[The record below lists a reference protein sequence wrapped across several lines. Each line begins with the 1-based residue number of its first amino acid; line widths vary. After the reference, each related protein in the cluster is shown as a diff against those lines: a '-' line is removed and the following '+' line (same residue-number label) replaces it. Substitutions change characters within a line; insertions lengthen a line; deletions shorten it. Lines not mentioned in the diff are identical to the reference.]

1 MVGWLGGW
9 LSCGVMSRPRK
20 KLKDLVIGIWEL
32 RFVLAPIRLYGII
45 KAVMK
50 IQPTLFFLTLSLVLT
65 ACQSAAPTPTPAA
78 AFPFT
83 PRVLAT
89 TAPGATTPTLK
100 GKFAFS
106 PGDGSLLVQDANAK
120 ETRMIFDPKDGTYA
134 DFPAFSP
141 DGKQIAFSTSS
152 IKPDGTFQYDIRIM
166 NADGSNARV
175 LVIPD
180 NPKGMFA
187 HPTWSPDGKEIL
199 FTQSY
204 PADPSGEHSEI
215 DRASASGGAIQRVI
229 DDALDGEL
237 SPDGKKLAFY
247 KFDAINFAL
256 SLWIANADGSAA
268 KMLVDTQSFSALQS
282 AQFSPDAQTILFAAS
297 GPPKK
302 KLPGTARL
310 QTEGS
315 DSCALPFLFM
325 CLVES
330 AYAHGLPWDLWTVN
344 LDGTKFEQMTQLGAD
359 SPYAAWSTDGKLI
372 ALYDSSGLYIVDRDK
387 KTVFPISNKGGY
399 GSFDWR

>member
-1 MVGWLGGW
+1 MGFGSW
-9 LSCGVMSRPRK
+9 
-20 KLKDLVIGIWEL
+20 D
-32 RFVLAPIRLYGII
+32 FVFCGII
-45 KAVMK
+45 NFAMNKQ
-50 IQPTLFFLTLSLVLT
+50 ILFLIIFPLALA
-65 ACQSAAPTPTPAA
+65 ACKSAASTPTPAA

-89 TAPGATTPTLK
+89 TAPGVVVPALK
-100 GKFAFS
+100 GKFVFS
-106 PGDGSLLVQDANAK
+106 PGDGSLLVQDAGSTDA
-120 ETRMIFDPKDGTYA
+120 RMIFDPKDGTYA

-152 IKPDGTFQYDIRIM
+152 IKPDGTFQYDIRVM
-166 NADGSNARV
+166 SADGSNARV
-175 LVIPD
+175 LVVPD

-187 HPTWSPDGKEIL
+187 HPTWSPDGKDIL

-204 PADPSGEHSEI
+204 PAEPNGEHSEI
-215 DRASASGGAIQRVI
+215 DRANAAGVAIQRVI

-237 SPDGKKLAFY
+237 SPDGKKLAYY
-247 KFDAINFAL
+247 KFDAKSFAL
-256 SLWIANADGSAA
+256 SLWIANANGSGA

-282 AQFSPDAQTILFAAS
+282 ARFPPDSQTILFAAS

-310 QTEGS
+310 QTSESG
-315 DSCALPFLFM
+315 SCALSFLFM

-330 AYAHGLPWDLWTVN
+330 AYAHGLPWDLWTTN
-344 LDGTKFEQMTQLGAD
+344 LEGTKFEQVTQLGAD